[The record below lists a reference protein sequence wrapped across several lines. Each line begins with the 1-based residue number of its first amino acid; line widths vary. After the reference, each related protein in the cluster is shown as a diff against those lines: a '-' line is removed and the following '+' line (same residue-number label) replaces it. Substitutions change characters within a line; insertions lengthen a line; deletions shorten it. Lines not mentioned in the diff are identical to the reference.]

1 LTLEPAPFDLGQE
14 LEALVDM
21 FAVQCAKKNVALV
34 LDLDD
39 RLPRNLT
46 GDRARVRQIL
56 ANLVGNSCK
65 VGRGIVARSHRL
77 FESLCVQ
84 TVRNQLG

>member
-1 LTLEPAPFDLGQE
+1 
-14 LEALVDM
+14 M

-65 VGRGIVARSHRL
+65 VGPGRVTRFHLLLKWPLIL
-77 FESLCVQ
+77 L
-84 TVRNQLG
+84 